1 MPLQVLRAQ
10 EPAPTQIA
18 NLPESLRQMFAY
30 WRGKLHGRSMP
41 ARSDL
46 DPAEIKALLPYT
58 ILVDVVYAD
67 DGRPDFVYR
76 LVGTREVE
84 IRGNDPTG
92 RRVAEAFHGPSAEN
106 AVGCYIQVVEA
117 KAPLLDDEYFVRD
130 GDRYADEA
138 NLFLPLSND
147 DEHVNMVL
155 VFTAYRRL

>member
-1 MPLQVLRAQ
+1 MHVLSIDDPAPLQLAK
-10 EPAPTQIA
+10 
-18 NLPESLRQMFAY
+18 LPESLSQFYEY
-30 WRGKLHGRSMP
+30 WQAKRAARRMP
-41 ARSDL
+41 ARADI
-46 DPAEIKALLPYT
+46 DPAEIKPFLPYM
-58 ILVDVVYAD
+58 IIVDVVYD
-67 DGRPDFVYR
+67 PQSRPDFVYR

-92 RRVAEAFHGPSAEN
+92 RRVADAFHGPSAEN
-106 AVGCYIQVVEA
+106 AVGCYVQVVEN

-147 DEHVNMVL
+147 GERVNMVL